1 MAGNTR
7 VPAAEITG
15 VYGAV
20 LKMRTRRRVRTSL
33 SASNPMGSRQRA
45 VCRPWHSRAA

>member
-1 MAGNTR
+1 MTGNTR

-20 LKMRTRRRVRTSL
+20 LKRF
-33 SASNPMGSRQRA
+33 SRKMFGDVPEA
-45 VCRPWHSRAA
+45 L